1 VRVIESLQA
10 LSSLTSQEVAV
21 SEWVVVD
28 QERIGQFAQATGD
41 WQWIHVDVERA
52 RRESPFGETVAHGF
66 LTLSLLPYL
75 TQQAIRIEGLR
86 LTLNYGLNRVRFPAP
101 LPAGSR
107 VRVHFTLLAADPIAD
122 GMEARWHASFERE
135 GAQKPV
141 CVAELVARY
150 YS

>member
-1 VRVIESLQA
+1 MRQLMYSAVGIPLLPAGEDVNRSESV
-10 LSSLTSQEVAV
+10 SSRRPPVTGSGFRWMSSAPDV
-21 SEWVVVD
+21 SRPL
-28 QERIGQFAQATGD
+28 ERP
-41 WQWIHVDVERA
+41 W
-52 RRESPFGETVAHGF
+52 HGF

-86 LTLNYGLNRVRFPAP
+86 LTLNYGLNRVRFPPP

-122 GMEARWHASFERE
+122 GIEARWHASFERE